1 MGGIAEAA
9 VKPWF
14 LLDYAAPSAM
24 PPYLALGV
32 NSHSYKD
39 LFEVSEKLD
48 LPKVDALQAFRRTV
62 FNVLAL
68 NKDDHVKNFG
78 FQLITS

>member
-1 MGGIAEAA
+1 
-9 VKPWF
+9 
-14 LLDYAAPSAM
+14 M

-32 NSHSYKD
+32 NSHSYED
-39 LFEVSEKLD
+39 LFEVIEKLD
-48 LPKVDALQAFRRTV
+48 LPKVDALQAFRRIV
-62 FNVLAL
+62 FNVLAI